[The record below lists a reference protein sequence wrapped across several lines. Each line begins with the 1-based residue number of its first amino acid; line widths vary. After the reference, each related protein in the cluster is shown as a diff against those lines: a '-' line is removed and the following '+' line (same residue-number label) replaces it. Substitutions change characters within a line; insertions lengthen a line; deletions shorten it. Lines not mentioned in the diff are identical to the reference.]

1 MNFNNINNDMNNL
14 NTPNVLIKYT
24 SSIFNKSYENNDI
37 DIRILDNKYLHLLL
51 KDRNKN
57 TLKYISL
64 NIILLHENKY
74 LVCEKHTS
82 FRIVQLFNKII
93 QNIIEKNNDVES
105 IIYTI

>member
-1 MNFNNINNDMNNL
+1 MYIIFYFLMKIMKTKESLEKFFKFLKMNFNNINNDMNNL

-57 TLKYISL
+57 TLKYI
-64 NIILLHENKY
+64 K
-74 LVCEKHTS
+74 V
-82 FRIVQLFNKII
+82 
-93 QNIIEKNNDVES
+93 
-105 IIYTI
+105 